1 MCHFNACKSACK
13 KAPTCCAKCPN
24 SPLDEPASGS
34 GVIFVHLRNGQG
46 TQRRMVWSPQK
57 AEEGLQGKRKQ
68 WVILGLPWWSRGEE
82 FVCQCRG
89 HGFNPWSGK
98 IPYGTGQISLCIVT
112 LSPHALEP
120 VHRDSEPTHPEPVHR
135 DSEPTHPEPVHRDS
149 EPTRPEPVHRDSEL
163 THPEPVHRDYWAH
176 TPEPVHRDYWWAP
189 LPQQHGLRRLGL
201 GPGSHLTGTPSVRNV
216 SKSLPTVTYTSRKGS
231 SLVVQ
236 WLRLH
241 LPMQGV
247 QVWSLVWELNSHMP
261 RYQRNIE
268 KKKTRN

>member
-1 MCHFNACKSACK
+1 M
-13 KAPTCCAKCPN
+13 
-24 SPLDEPASGS
+24 
-34 GVIFVHLRNGQG
+34 
-46 TQRRMVWSPQK
+46 
-57 AEEGLQGKRKQ
+57 
-68 WVILGLPWWSRGEE
+68 
-82 FVCQCRG
+82 CQCRG

-112 LSPHALEP
+112 TEPTRPEP
-120 VHRDSEPTHPEPVHR
+120 VHRDSEPTRPEPVHR

-149 EPTRPEPVHRDSEL
+149 EPTRPEPVHRD
-163 THPEPVHRDYWAH
+163 
-176 TPEPVHRDYWWAP
+176 YWWAP

-201 GPGSHLTGTPSVRNV
+201 GAGSHLTGTPSVRNV

-247 QVWSLVWELNSHMP
+247 QV
-261 RYQRNIE
+261 
-268 KKKTRN
+268 